1 MAPGMN
7 QLKMIYLGLH
17 NNNSWIQFRTIF
29 SKNDSRPQH
38 VNLGNL
44 DLGLDHQV
52 LIENYQSVDLIIAQ
66 PDFKIA
72 LIRVS

>member
-1 MAPGMN
+1 
-7 QLKMIYLGLH
+7 MIH
-17 NNNSWIQFRTIF
+17 A
-29 SKNDSRPQH
+29 PQH